1 MGGLNR
7 HPSMATLPNHV
18 TDLLGTE
25 AVAFSPAQPVGDPA
39 LPTSM
44 LERVKKPATT
54 NRRTFTATLAAAI
67 GAFSITPT
75 TMAATSP
82 FNARAPLNA
91 RAIEAFGAITPQR
104 QALLLRVI
112 AWFADVPLS
121 ELIATPAQHDAALRD
136 DNQVARDF
144 GMRDRNR
151 QAE

>member
-1 MGGLNR
+1 
-7 HPSMATLPNHV
+7 MATFPNPV
-18 TDLLGTE
+18 TDLPVTE
-25 AVAFSPAQPVGDPA
+25 AVAFSHAQPVGDPA
-39 LPTSM
+39 LPTSI
-44 LERVKKPATT
+44 LERTKKPATT

-67 GAFSITPT
+67 GAFSIAPT
-75 TMAATSP
+75 AMAAT
-82 FNARAPLNA
+82 APLNA

-136 DNQVARDF
+136 DNHVARDF
-144 GMRDRNR
+144 GVRDRNR

>member
-7 HPSMATLPNHV
+7 HPSMATFPNSA
-18 TDLLGTE
+18 TDLLVTE
-25 AVAFSPAQPVGDPA
+25 AVAFSDAQPAGDPA
-39 LPTSM
+39 LP
-44 LERVKKPATT
+44 T

-75 TMAATSP
+75 TMAATAP

-136 DNQVARDF
+136 DNQMARDF
-144 GMRDRNR
+144 GVRDRNR